1 MQDEERLAAEVAKL
15 EKRRTDVAA
24 LKFDEKIKE
33 LNASIQAQ
41 KSSLADAKRE
51 RDGLSSMAGVA
62 GQAQLLERDAAEKSS
77 SVKATY
83 AQCLPQLQELYGEQV
98 RQAHARRACQI
109 LWNLSVVPPRA
120 QVPPPEGLKANLA
133 NLLAS
138 SQQAAAASDA
148 SLRKQRDAAAA
159 LDARLSDANTA
170 LLRLKEELKAKRDEI
185 VARVLDGGEMESF
198 QARGASRHHCACALY
213 ADAHDAHAGHA

>member
-77 SVKATY
+77 SMKATY

-98 RQAHARRACQI
+98 RHARANHAVSLFRK
-109 LWNLSVVPPRA
+109 LSVYPPRA
-120 QVPPPEGLKANLA
+120 QVPPPEALKASLA

-148 SLRKQRDAAAA
+148 SLRKQRDAVAA
-159 LDARLSDANTA
+159 LDARLSDANTS

-198 QARGASRHHCACALY
+198 QARGAMRHRCECTLC
-213 ADAHDAHAGHA
+213 ADARIVPAGNA